1 MSSTLQYKVYRDGER
16 RGFRVDTRRESG
28 YKTLLDQGGGM
39 DRVRFI
45 EHRGHRVLLLDYSGL
60 RDEQEMLEMIEERTE
75 IVSREPRG
83 SVLTLA
89 DLTGSH
95 LSREAMRRGKEANV
109 LDQPFVRRAALVGA
123 ETLSP
128 KGAL

>member
-1 MSSTLQYKVYRDGER
+1 
-16 RGFRVDTRRESG
+16 
-28 YKTLLDQGGGM
+28 M

-45 EHRGHRVLLLDYSGL
+45 DHRGHRVLLLDYSGL

-75 IVSREPRG
+75 LVSHEPPG

-89 DLTGSH
+89 DLTGAQ
-95 LSREAMRRGKEANV
+95 LTRESMQRVKEANV

-123 ETLSP
+123 DTLQP
-128 KGAL
+128 KGAIESIKTFAGKNWGRFATREEALDWLTEGSANSAPAS